1 MIPVRSMKLVRHK
14 THSPTSETHRR
25 VQLEYVNPNA
35 RAVFVAGT
43 FNEWRSDATEMVAM
57 GAGRWW
63 KELML
68 TPGEHQYRLVVDGT
82 WVDDPVAK
90 EYVPN
95 PLGGRN
101 AIIRVAPFA

>member
-1 MIPVRSMKLVRHK
+1 MKLVRHK
-14 THSPTSETHRR
+14 THSQASETHRR

-35 RAVFVAGT
+35 HSVFVAGT
-43 FNEWRSDATEMVAM
+43 FNEWRPDATEMVAM

-68 TPGEHQYRLVVDGT
+68 TPGEHQYRFVVDGA
-82 WVDDPVAK
+82 WVDDPAAEFGRNVF
-90 EYVPN
+90 
-95 PLGGRN
+95 LGGRN